1 MDAALLPAFHDV
13 LVVAQ
18 TGSVIEAARRLHK
31 TSSAVSQQVRRVE
44 DRFGVKLFDR
54 VGRRLR
60 PSASGEALLGAL
72 TRLFAEA
79 SSVEGLL
86 EELASARV
94 TTLRVAAA
102 DYLGEALLRPVLRR
116 LFDDQVPL
124 RFEITT
130 INSPEARRLVAAGH
144 VDAAVVST
152 DRAIAPDEI
161 ALCRQSFCWVAPR
174 PRHGR
179 VRSPTA
185 LLGREP
191 LLRLGAGSQGR
202 RLLDEFLGRSGLRA
216 ASTIDV
222 PSVSLLLSYV
232 RNGLG
237 VGLAPHLALNRT
249 WVDRA
254 SVLIQPADVPEV
266 DVRLMLY
273 PALKRSA
280 PVRRFIDELVAEAQR
295 APGRDGHRRGRTGA
309 ADTDAG
315 AGSGASDAL
324 SPPPSELPPPEP
336 ARPPLRAAGSASPP
350 ARRTARAPRRKGS
363 HPRRASG
370 KTRSPSRA

>member
-31 TSSAVSQQVRRVE
+31 TSSAVSQQIRRVE

-94 TTLRVAAA
+94 TTLRVASA

-174 PRHGR
+174 AKHGR

-232 RNGLG
+232 RHGLG
-237 VGLAPHLALNRT
+237 VGLAPQLALNR
-249 WVDRA
+249 VDRA
-254 SVLIQPADVPEV
+254 SILIEPADVPEV

-295 APGRDGHRRGRTGA
+295 APKSGRSGGA
-309 ADTDAG
+309 ETEAAT
-315 AGSGASDAL
+315 SDSL
-324 SPPPSELPPPEP
+324 SPPPSGPPPVP
-336 ARPPLRAAGSASPP
+336 SSP
-350 ARRTARAPRRKGS
+350 ARRTPRRNGS
-363 HPRRASG
+363 RPRRATG
-370 KTRSPSRA
+370 KTRPPSRA

>member
-1 MDAALLPAFHDV
+1 MDAALLPAFQDV

-31 TSSAVSQQVRRVE
+31 TSSAVSQQIRRVE

-237 VGLAPHLALNRT
+237 VGLAPELALNRN
-249 WVDRA
+249 WLDRS
-254 SVLIQPADVPEV
+254 SVLVQPADVPEV

-295 APGRDGHRRGRTGA
+295 TPRSGRPGA
-309 ADTDAG
+309 AETDAG
-315 AGSGASDAL
+315 GAAAGSDAL
-324 SPPPSELPPPEP
+324 SPPPSEPPPEP
-336 ARPPLRAAGSASPP
+336 ARPPLRAPGSESAPP
-350 ARRTARAPRRKGS
+350 SRRTARPPRRKGS
-363 HPRRASG
+363 HPRRATGS
-370 KTRSPSRA
+370 TRSASRA

>member
-1 MDAALLPAFHDV
+1 
-13 LVVAQ
+13 
-18 TGSVIEAARRLHK
+18 VIEAARRLHK

-54 VGRRLR
+54 VGRHLR

-86 EELASARV
+86 EELASAHV

-237 VGLAPHLALNRT
+237 VGLAPQLALNRI
-249 WVDRA
+249 DR
-254 SVLIQPADVPEV
+254 SSILIQAADVPEV

-295 APGRDGHRRGRTGA
+295 APKSAPKSGRADGA
-309 ADTDAG
+309 
-315 AGSGASDAL
+315 ASDAL
-324 SPPPSELPPPEP
+324 SPPSGLPQEP
-336 ARPPLRAAGSASPP
+336 SPP
-350 ARRTARAPRRKGS
+350 PRRKGS
-363 HPRRASG
+363 RPRRRATG
-370 KTRSPSRA
+370 QARRSPAGA

>member
-1 MDAALLPAFHDV
+1 MDAALLPAFQDV

-18 TGSVIEAARRLHK
+18 TGSVGEAARRLHK
-31 TSSAVSQQVRRVE
+31 TSSAVSQQIRRVE
-44 DRFGVKLFDR
+44 DRFGVTLFDR
-54 VGRRLR
+54 VGRHLR

-79 SSVEGLL
+79 ASVEGLL
-86 EELASARV
+86 EELARAHV

-102 DYLGEALLRPVLRR
+102 DYLGEALLLPVLRR
-116 LFDDQVPL
+116 LFDDHVPL

-144 VDAAVVST
+144 VDAAVIST
-152 DRAIAPDEI
+152 DRALGADEI
-161 ALCRQSFCWVAPR
+161 ALCHQSFCWVAPR
-174 PRHGR
+174 GR
-179 VRSPTA
+179 KGRARSPTA
-185 LLGREP
+185 LLSSEP

-202 RLLDEFLGRSGLRA
+202 RVLDEFLGRSGLRP

-237 VGLAPHLALNRT
+237 VGLAPELAVKRI
-249 WVDRA
+249 DRGQL
-254 SVLIQPADVPEV
+254 LIEAADVPAI

-280 PVRRFIDELVAEAQR
+280 PVRRFIDELVTEAQR
-295 APGRDGHRRGRTGA
+295 AA
-309 ADTDAG
+309 N
-315 AGSGASDAL
+315 
-324 SPPPSELPPPEP
+324 PPRL
-336 ARPPLRAAGSASPP
+336 
-350 ARRTARAPRRKGS
+350 RTARR
-363 HPRRASG
+363 
-370 KTRSPSRA
+370 

>member
-1 MDAALLPAFHDV
+1 MDAALLPAFQDV

-18 TGSVIEAARRLHK
+18 TGSVGEAARRLHK
-31 TSSAVSQQVRRVE
+31 TSSAVSQQIHRVE
-44 DRFGVKLFDR
+44 ARFGVTLFDR
-54 VGRRLR
+54 AGRHLR
-60 PSASGEALLGAL
+60 PSATGEALLGAL

-86 EELASARV
+86 EELASAHV
-94 TTLRVAAA
+94 TTLRIAAA

-116 LFDDQVPL
+116 LFDDHVPL

-152 DRAIAPDEI
+152 DRAPAPDEI
-161 ALCRQSFCWVAPR
+161 SLCRQSFCWVAPR
-174 PRHGR
+174 PRLARTRSGAAAR

-185 LLGREP
+185 LLAREP

-202 RLLDEFLGRSGLRA
+202 RLLDEFLGRSGLRP

-237 VGLAPHLALNRT
+237 VGMAPQLAVNRA
-249 WVDRA
+249 DRA
-254 SVLIQPADVPEV
+254 NLLIEAADVPEV
-266 DVRLMLY
+266 DVRLTLY
-273 PALKRSA
+273 PALKRTA

-295 APGRDGHRRGRTGA
+295 I
-309 ADTDAG
+309 
-315 AGSGASDAL
+315 
-324 SPPPSELPPPEP
+324 
-336 ARPPLRAAGSASPP
+336 
-350 ARRTARAPRRKGS
+350 
-363 HPRRASG
+363 
-370 KTRSPSRA
+370 

>member
-60 PSASGEALLGAL
+60 PSASGETLLGAL

-152 DRAIAPDEI
+152 DRAIASDEI

-237 VGLAPHLALNRT
+237 VGLAPQLALNRI
-249 WVDRA
+249 DR
-254 SVLIQPADVPEV
+254 SSILIQPADVPEV

-280 PVRRFIDELVAEAQR
+280 PVRRFIDELVAEARR
-295 APGRDGHRRGRTGA
+295 APKSGRTSTTEANASGA
-309 ADTDAG
+309 
-315 AGSGASDAL
+315 ASDADSL
-324 SPPPSELPPPEP
+324 SPPPSGPPPKP
-336 ARPPLRAAGSASPP
+336 SRPPLRAPGSGAS
-350 ARRTARAPRRKGS
+350 RRTAPAPRRKGS

-370 KTRSPSRA
+370 KTRSASRA

>member
-18 TGSVIEAARRLHK
+18 TGSVAEAARRLHK

-44 DRFGVKLFDR
+44 ERFGVALFDR
-54 VGRRLR
+54 VGRHLR

-102 DYLGEALLRPVLRR
+102 DYLGEALLLPVLRR

-130 INSPEARRLVAAGH
+130 INSPEARRLVASGH

-174 PRHGR
+174 PGPGR
-179 VRSPTA
+179 RPPRPPTA
-185 LLGREP
+185 LLGSC
-191 LLRLGAGSQGR
+191 AT
-202 RLLDEFLGRSGLRA
+202 
-216 ASTIDV
+216 AS
-222 PSVSLLLSYV
+222 
-232 RNGLG
+232 
-237 VGLAPHLALNRT
+237 AL
-249 WVDRA
+249 
-254 SVLIQPADVPEV
+254 
-266 DVRLMLY
+266 
-273 PALKRSA
+273 
-280 PVRRFIDELVAEAQR
+280 
-295 APGRDGHRRGRTGA
+295 
-309 ADTDAG
+309 
-315 AGSGASDAL
+315 
-324 SPPPSELPPPEP
+324 
-336 ARPPLRAAGSASPP
+336 ASPP
-350 ARRTARAPRRKGS
+350 SWP
-363 HPRRASG
+363 
-370 KTRSPSRA
+370 